1 MIFTHV
7 VFGENGRISVD
18 NRLDMW
24 IILWI
29 TTPFSRDIR
38 VFSDISGWDRTVDNC
53 VREPCFAFCDGIVRT
68 RVEKAKILSDSGV
81 I

>member
-1 MIFTHV
+1 MIFTLV

-29 TTPFSRDIR
+29 TIPFSRDIR
-38 VFSDISGWDRTVDNC
+38 VFSDLSG
-53 VREPCFAFCDGIVRT
+53 
-68 RVEKAKILSDSGV
+68 
-81 I
+81 